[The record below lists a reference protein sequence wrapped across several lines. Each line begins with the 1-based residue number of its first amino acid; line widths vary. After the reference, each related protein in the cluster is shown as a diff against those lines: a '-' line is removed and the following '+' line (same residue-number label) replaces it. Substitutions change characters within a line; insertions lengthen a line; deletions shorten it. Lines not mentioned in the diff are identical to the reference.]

1 MPAADAVDQRPY
13 LVVSG
18 DSHAGPTLKHDLRN
32 YCPKEYLGAYDDFVK
47 ALDTEQVP
55 GLSVAKDA
63 TDDSKGDVGLTGL
76 VPITAHKSEA
86 GQAALQ
92 ATFDCPGQTD
102 VHARLADMDADG
114 ITAEVIFAGGGNGE
128 ILPWLGSGF
137 NAGLVSAGTDLKAV
151 GSHIWN
157 AWLADFVS
165 EAPERLIGVMQIPI
179 DDVDAAIKEITW
191 GREHGLRAIN
201 LPSPRSDF
209 PAYNEAVYEPFWA
222 AAADLDLPLLSHSAG
237 GETPLGTLGRGAF
250 MVIAS
255 EIHWLGRRALWQ
267 FIFGGVF
274 ERHPSLRLV
283 FTEQRVAWV
292 PETLRELDSTYE
304 LALLGDPEAPPRRP
318 SEYWAENCF
327 VVGSFL
333 APFEVA
339 LRDKVGL
346 HNVLWGSDYPHPE
359 GTWPRTRL
367 AMRNTFAEL
376 PEADTRMILETNG
389 IALYGLDEKT
399 LRPVSDRI
407 GPRPAELAAPLA
419 PEEFPE
425 YLGLA
430 FRRTGSYA

>member
-1 MPAADAVDQRPY
+1 M
-13 LVVSG
+13 
-18 DSHAGPTLKHDLRN
+18 
-32 YCPKEYLGAYDDFVK
+32 
-47 ALDTEQVP
+47 
-55 GLSVAKDA
+55 
-63 TDDSKGDVGLTGL
+63 
-76 VPITAHKSEA
+76 
-86 GQAALQ
+86 
-92 ATFDCPGQTD
+92 
-102 VHARLADMDADG
+102 
-114 ITAEVIFAGGGNGE
+114 
-128 ILPWLGSGF
+128 
-137 NAGLVSAGTDLKAV
+137 
-151 GSHIWN
+151 
-157 AWLADFVS
+157 
-165 EAPERLIGVMQIPI
+165 PI

-292 PETLRELDSTYE
+292 PERRYRELDSTYE
-304 LALLGDPEAPPRRP
+304 LALLGGPEAPPRRP

-333 APFEVA
+333 APFGGRPA
-339 LRDKVGL
+339 GTRS
-346 HNVLWGSDYPHPE
+346 HSRNNVLWGSDYPHPE

-376 PEADTRMILETNG
+376 PEADTRMILEENG
-389 IALYGLDEKT
+389 IALYDLDEKH
-399 LRPVSDRI
+399 PSSDVSD
-407 GPRPAELAAPLA
+407 PDRPAARRAGSLRSRPKSSPSTSDSPSGAPGATPNAWRVLSQGA
-419 PEEFPE
+419 EHS
-425 YLGLA
+425 G
-430 FRRTGSYA
+430 